1 MSQSTRIQYA
11 HTSPFAKK
19 AISKRIAH
27 IKSLLNNETVQK
39 VILFTTIL
47 GLLLVAANLDNIM

>member
-1 MSQSTRIQYA
+1 MSQSTRIPYA

-19 AISKRIAH
+19 AISKRMAH

-39 VILFTTIL
+39 VLLFTTIL